1 MCIGVPVQVISPGQW
16 FAKCRDRHGELID
29 VDIRLVA
36 PPLAGAWLLT
46 FGGAAR
52 REMDEAEAVEVLAAL
67 DSLEQAMLT
76 QSDPLTGFADLLSRT
91 PELPEQFKKM
101 TISPQNPVCPL
112 ADKGFLVT
120 DAQTLPSLINA
131 HPTLLVL
138 LQSDPN
144 KHPEV
149 ADSWVIIPEIL
160 KQFPATSYTA
170 AFADSEQ
177 SELIAREYRI
187 LKYPALLIFRQ
198 HRFVGSLAGLY
209 SWQEYSQR
217 VAALLTTPGYRQD
230 IPVITQ

>member
-1 MCIGVPVQVISPGQW
+1 
-16 FAKCRDRHGELID
+16 
-29 VDIRLVA
+29 
-36 PPLAGAWLLT
+36 
-46 FGGAAR
+46 
-52 REMDEAEAVEVLAAL
+52 
-67 DSLEQAMLT
+67 
-76 QSDPLTGFADLLSRT
+76 
-91 PELPEQFKKM
+91 M

-187 LKYPALLIFRQ
+187 LKYPALLFFRQ

-209 SWQEYSQR
+209 SWQVSESFPLR
-217 VAALLTTPGYRQD
+217 RRIASHSPISNKIRLAGEWEATTFCNAPWSR
-230 IPVITQ
+230 

>member
-52 REMDEAEAVEVLAAL
+52 REMDEAEAAEVLAAL

-91 PELPEQFKKM
+91 PELPEHLKKM

-112 ADKGFLVT
+112 ADKGFLIT

-131 HPTLLVL
+131 HPTVLVL

>member
-1 MCIGVPVQVISPGQW
+1 
-16 FAKCRDRHGELID
+16 
-29 VDIRLVA
+29 
-36 PPLAGAWLLT
+36 
-46 FGGAAR
+46 
-52 REMDEAEAVEVLAAL
+52 
-67 DSLEQAMLT
+67 
-76 QSDPLTGFADLLSRT
+76 
-91 PELPEQFKKM
+91 M
-101 TISPQNPVCPL
+101 TISSQNSVCPL
-112 ADKGFLVT
+112 ANKGFLIT

-187 LKYPALLIFRQ
+187 LKYPALLFFRQ
-198 HRFVGSLAGLY
+198 RRFVG
-209 SWQEYSQR
+209 
-217 VAALLTTPGYRQD
+217 
-230 IPVITQ
+230 II

>member
-1 MCIGVPVQVISPGQW
+1 MASLST
-16 FAKCRDRHGELID
+16 LIFG
-29 VDIRLVA
+29 LWL
-36 PPLAGAWLLT
+36 PLAGAWLLT

-52 REMDEAEAVEVLAAL
+52 REMDEAEAAEVLAAL

-91 PELPEQFKKM
+91 PELPEHLKM

-149 ADSWVIIPEIL
+149 ADSWVIIPRSSSN
-160 KQFPATSYTA
+160 FRRR
-170 AFADSEQ
+170 
-177 SELIAREYRI
+177 LIPRHLRI
-187 LKYPALLIFRQ
+187 AN
-198 HRFVGSLAGLY
+198 
-209 SWQEYSQR
+209 R
-217 VAALLTTPGYRQD
+217 VN
-230 IPVITQ
+230 

>member
-1 MCIGVPVQVISPGQW
+1 
-16 FAKCRDRHGELID
+16 
-29 VDIRLVA
+29 
-36 PPLAGAWLLT
+36 
-46 FGGAAR
+46 
-52 REMDEAEAVEVLAAL
+52 MDEAEAVEVLAAL

-91 PELPEQFKKM
+91 PELPEHLKM

-177 SELIAREYRI
+177 SDLIAREYRI
-187 LKYPALLIFRQ
+187 LKYPALLFFRQ

>member
-1 MCIGVPVQVISPGQW
+1 
-16 FAKCRDRHGELID
+16 
-29 VDIRLVA
+29 
-36 PPLAGAWLLT
+36 
-46 FGGAAR
+46 
-52 REMDEAEAVEVLAAL
+52 
-67 DSLEQAMLT
+67 
-76 QSDPLTGFADLLSRT
+76 
-91 PELPEQFKKM
+91 M

-149 ADSWVIIPEIL
+149 ADSWVIIPELL

-187 LKYPALLIFRQ
+187 LNIRRCFSFASTVLSAVWRDYI
-198 HRFVGSLAGLY
+198 AGKNTL
-209 SWQEYSQR
+209 SGW
-217 VAALLTTPGYRQD
+217 PHC
-230 IPVITQ
+230 